1 VSRPTSLYISYD
13 GLLEPLGQRQVL
25 PYVEGL
31 VDGGLA
37 FIVLTFEKPADLA
50 RTDEIARLRA
60 RLAARGIRWVAL
72 RYHKAPSVPATAW
85 DILRGAAA
93 AAWLGW
99 RAGVRVI
106 HCRSYVAGL
115 MGLVARAAAGARFL
129 FDMRGFWPEER
140 VEGAL
145 WPPGGRVFRAA
156 KRVERLLLGAAD
168 AVVVL
173 TEPARRILES
183 GAYRAALSPRARVT
197 VIPCCVDLDKFA
209 PRRAWPA
216 DRARADRRTLVYA
229 GSVGTWYM
237 LREMLDFHRAARA
250 RDPELRFLIL
260 SRDRHDLIATAIA
273 AAGAEDV
280 SVAACTPDEVPGHL
294 ERAWAGIAFIRPL
307 FSKQGSSPTKVGEYL
322 AAGLPVVV
330 NAGVGDVDGLVTA
343 AGVGVVVQG
352 FEGDEYLNAWDA
364 LVAMAGD
371 PGLRARCRETARGRL
386 ALADGVARY
395 REVYGAL
402 LGPGPRFTPTRARGG
417 SG

>member
-1 VSRPTSLYISYD
+1 VSRPACLYISYD
-13 GLLEPLGQRQVL
+13 GLLEPLGRSQVL

-31 VDGGLA
+31 AEAGLA

-50 RTDEIARLRA
+50 RSDEIGRLRA
-60 RLAARGIRWVAL
+60 RLAARGIRWVPL

-85 DILRGAAA
+85 DIVRGAAV

-115 MGLVARAAAGARFL
+115 IGLVARAAARARL
-129 FDMRGFWPEER
+129 IFDMRGFWPEER
-140 VEGAL
+140 VEGGL
-145 WPPGGRVFRAA
+145 WRPEGRVFRAA
-156 KRVERLLLGAAD
+156 KRVERRLLGAAD

-173 TEPARRILES
+173 TEPARRIVQD
-183 GAYRAALSPRARVT
+183 GAYGAALSPRARVT
-197 VIPCCVDLDKFA
+197 VIPCCVDVDKFA
-209 PRRAWPA
+209 RSDVPPA
-216 DRARADRRTLVYA
+216 DLPRTLVYA

-250 RDPELRFLIL
+250 RDPGLRFLIL
-260 SRDRHDLIATAIA
+260 NREGHDLIARAIA

-280 SVAACTPDEVPGHL
+280 SVAACTPDEVPPHL

-307 FSKQGSSPTKVGEYL
+307 FSKQGSSPTKLGEYL
-322 AAGLPVVV
+322 AAGLPVIV

-343 AGVGVVVQG
+343 AGVGVVVPA
-352 FEGDEYLNAWDA
+352 FEPDDYVNAWDR
-364 LVAMAGD
+364 LVTMAGD
-371 PGLRARCRETARGRL
+371 TGLRARCRETARRRL

-395 REVYGAL
+395 REVYGTL
-402 LGPGPRFTPTRARGG
+402 LGSGPR
-417 SG
+417 